1 MKLKQSCKRLL
12 ISRALA
18 GQPDILILD
27 DSSSALDY
35 KTDAALRRAIAE
47 GCDDMTV
54 IVVAQRISSVM
65 NSDII
70 IVLDEGEI
78 IGMGDHD
85 SLMKD
90 CQVYRE
96 ISMSQMGGAFL
107 E

>member
-1 MKLKQSCKRLL
+1 
-12 ISRALA
+12 
-18 GQPDILILD
+18 
-27 DSSSALDY
+27 
-35 KTDAALRRAIAE
+35 
-47 GCDDMTV
+47 MTV

-65 NSDII
+65 SSDII

-85 SLMKD
+85 SLMRD